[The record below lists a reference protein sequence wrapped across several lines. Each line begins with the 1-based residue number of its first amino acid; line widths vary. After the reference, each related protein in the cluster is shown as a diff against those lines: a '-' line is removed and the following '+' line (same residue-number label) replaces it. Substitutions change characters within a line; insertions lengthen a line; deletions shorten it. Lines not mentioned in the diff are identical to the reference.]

1 MNKVIVTN
9 GESILRG
16 ADGRVQGRK
25 LAAWICFFL
34 GIALLVQ
41 GTFIPPAAGIQAKV
55 VPAVVAFFFSLL
67 FWGLVTIQNVVQLCT
82 LAMVLTECMRNGGR
96 KSIPDHLRY
105 FDQTN
110 L

>member
-1 MNKVIVTN
+1 MNKAIVTN

-55 VPAVVAFFFSLL
+55 VPAVVALCFSLL
-67 FWGLVTIQNVVQLCT
+67 FWGMVTIQNVVQLVALLKGQGAGLGVNEQGAAAPSKEAT
-82 LAMVLTECMRNGGR
+82 NG
-96 KSIPDHLRY
+96 
-105 FDQTN
+105 Q
-110 L
+110 

>member
-1 MNKVIVTN
+1 MNKTSLTS

-41 GTFIPPAAGIQAKV
+41 GTFVPAADGIQAKV
-55 VPAVVAFFFSLL
+55 VPAVVALCFSLL
-67 FWGLVTIQNVVQLCT
+67 FWGMVTIQNVVQLVALLKGRNAT
-82 LAMVLTECMRNGGR
+82 LGVNDRSATAQSKETTDG
-96 KSIPDHLRY
+96 
-105 FDQTN
+105 Q
-110 L
+110 

>member
-1 MNKVIVTN
+1 MNKAIVTN

-16 ADGRVQGRK
+16 ADGRAQGRK

-55 VPAVVAFFFSLL
+55 VPAVVALCFSLL
-67 FWGLVTIQNVVQLCT
+67 FWGMVTIQNVVQLVALLKGQNAALGVNEQST
-82 LAMVLTECMRNGGR
+82 AASSKEATNG
-96 KSIPDHLRY
+96 
-105 FDQTN
+105 Q
-110 L
+110 

>member
-1 MNKVIVTN
+1 MNKTSLTG

-16 ADGRVQGRK
+16 ADGRAQGRK

-55 VPAVVAFFFSLL
+55 VPAVVALCFSLL
-67 FWGLVTIQNVVQLCT
+67 FWGMVTIQNVVQLVA
-82 LAMVLTECMRNGGR
+82 LLKGRNAGPGVDNQSAAAQS
-96 KSIPDHLRY
+96 KEATDG
-105 FDQTN
+105 Q
-110 L
+110 

>member
-1 MNKVIVTN
+1 MNKTSLAN

-41 GTFIPPAAGIQAKV
+41 GTFVPPTAGIQAKV
-55 VPAVVAFFFSLL
+55 VPAVVALCFSLL
-67 FWGLVTIQNVVQLCT
+67 FWGMVTIQNVVQLVALLKGQNAALGVNEQGAAAPSKEAT
-82 LAMVLTECMRNGGR
+82 NG
-96 KSIPDHLRY
+96 
-105 FDQTN
+105 Q
-110 L
+110 